1 MRKHPLGSKL
11 HRLLL
16 RFFFILLFLRVF
28 ADGERSAGIEV
39 EASAS
44 TIQPIPHH
52 VKIVVDR
59 IERELTFTE
68 DDDLYDVAAAFVAQ
82 YGIGGDNTAGQCG
95 GRQSAYGCI
104 VDSIVEQMT
113 MKLANHVA
121 LEASRGERLFDIA
134 HGPHGGG
141 DKGRLRSLVVVDD
154 ILEYPYALREFG
166 LSCEF
171 QYKGNHPGRRTASFA
186 NHEAFKPLRRRV
198 EELVGEP
205 LPYWFASFQM
215 SYANDTD
222 NAVHRDYPIYRYSAL
237 LFLTPDAPPNLG
249 TSTWRHRDTGFYGWP
264 TETEARRNAAVH
276 DLGAN
281 GDNQTLP
288 EKLADM
294 MHEKNMLDNEPA
306 FEEIDRIGN
315 RFNRLLIFNSRL
327 NHRSSQLGGRGQN
340 PDDARLFLVL
350 FFNNEDKVGQENSV
364 LWCDPDSAAKWGHG
378 DTLGCLSE
386 G

>member
-1 MRKHPLGSKL
+1 MNPWYQVPVQMRKQSLGSKL

-52 VKIVVDR
+52 VKIVVDQ

-113 MKLANHVA
+113 MQLANHVA

-171 QYKGNHPGRRTASFA
+171 QYKGNHPGRRR
-186 NHEAFKPLRRRV
+186 L
-198 EELVGEP
+198 
-205 LPYWFASFQM
+205 
-215 SYANDTD
+215 
-222 NAVHRDYPIYRYSAL
+222 YRAWH
-237 LFLTPDAPPNLG
+237 PG
-249 TSTWRHRDTGFYGWP
+249 
-264 TETEARRNAAVH
+264 
-276 DLGAN
+276 
-281 GDNQTLP
+281 
-288 EKLADM
+288 
-294 MHEKNMLDNEPA
+294 
-306 FEEIDRIGN
+306 
-315 RFNRLLIFNSRL
+315 
-327 NHRSSQLGGRGQN
+327 
-340 PDDARLFLVL
+340 
-350 FFNNEDKVGQENSV
+350 
-364 LWCDPDSAAKWGHG
+364 
-378 DTLGCLSE
+378 
-386 G
+386 